1 MNVSVYREVRRNEK
15 QIIASQV
22 SLEVKEKLLKNKK
35 AFHCTIIVMLTIFMC
50 YFPKSVILVI
60 LMSSVK
66 DNIPINVKHILFHLL
81 SLFSVMN
88 SLFNPLVYAVR
99 IRYFRVAL
107 IRLLSRKTIA
117 QAEQLERNIFGPNQ
131 NRVVATA
138 EDEGGGGE

>member
-1 MNVSVYREVRRNEK
+1 
-15 QIIASQV
+15 
-22 SLEVKEKLLKNKK
+22 
-35 AFHCTIIVMLTIFMC
+35 MC

-60 LMSSVK
+60 LISSVK

-88 SLFNPLVYAVR
+88 SLFNPLIYAVR

-107 IRLLSRKTIA
+107 IQLLARKTIA